1 MAGRLPL
8 SIGRRMASAMN
19 IKHAR
24 RTSIY
29 LSINLSIYLAI
40 YLSIY
45 LFIYL
50 SIYLSISY
58 LFPSCNILVI
68 YVRLKVWNE
77 IAVPKLDMR
86 KNSGLP
92 SQAENA
98 TAISNKAA
106 IKHVAS
112 KAEPESGRR
121 QNMPGQRQN
130 MPSESQKC

>member
-1 MAGRLPL
+1 M
-8 SIGRRMASAMN
+8 
-19 IKHAR
+19 
-24 RTSIY
+24 
-29 LSINLSIYLAI
+29 
-40 YLSIY
+40 
-45 LFIYL
+45 
-50 SIYLSISY
+50 
-58 LFPSCNILVI
+58 
-68 YVRLKVWNE
+68 WNE

-86 KNSGLP
+86 KKSGLP